1 MLIDLEG
8 KLYVIQ
14 KSKFASLDVNEIRPA
29 KLTEEN
35 QRLRVI
41 DAEELVKRKEEF
53 VYISCPA
60 CETNNYQEK
69 FEKDGFSFVQCL
81 KCQTYFINPRPT
93 FEMINEFYEDSRCMK
108 HWKKFFSETEK
119 SRREHI
125 FKPRVNQ
132 VLELCK
138 KYNINN
144 KLLLDVGAGFGTFC
158 EEVREKNFFEKIIAL
173 EPSHELAEACRKKGL
188 EVIEQPI
195 ENTHLK
201 EVDIITNF
209 ELIEHLFWPKDFINA
224 CSKILSNDGLFILT
238 TPNVKGF
245 DLLTLGKLHI
255 NFAGPNHLNYFHP
268 KSLVMLLQNCNFEVL
283 EILTPGKL
291 DAEMVRN
298 KIISNEINT
307 KNQPFLKYILL
318 DEWDNLGKKFQK
330 FLADNLLSS
339 HLWIV
344 ARKT

>member
-1 MLIDLEG
+1 M
-8 KLYVIQ
+8 
-14 KSKFASLDVNEIRPA
+14 
-29 KLTEEN
+29 EEN

-41 DAEELVKRKEEF
+41 DSEELVKRKDEF

-69 FEKDGFSFVQCL
+69 FEKDGFSFVQCVR
-81 KCQTYFINPRPT
+81 CQTFFINPRPT
-93 FEMINEFYEDSRCMK
+93 FEMLNEFYESSRCMK

-119 SRREHI
+119 SRTEQI
-125 FKPRVNQ
+125 FKPRVNK
-132 VLELCK
+132 VIELCK
-138 KYNINN
+138 KYNVNN
-144 KLLLDVGAGFGTFC
+144 KLLLDVGAGLGTFC
-158 EEVREKNFFEKIIAL
+158 EQVREKNFFEKIIAL
-173 EPSHELAEACRKKGL
+173 EPSHDLAEACRKKGL

-195 ENTHLK
+195 ENTHLEK
-201 EVDIITNF
+201 VDIITNF

-255 NFAGPNHLNYFHP
+255 NFGGPNHLNYFHS
-268 KSLVMLLQNCNFEVL
+268 KSLVTLLQNCNFEVL

-307 KNQPFLKYILL
+307 KNQPFLKHILI

-344 ARKT
+344 VRKA